1 LEGGL
6 PTSAPPRPKAQ
17 QPAVPGAQVF
27 EQGERLVLA
36 AVALHDHDQARAD
49 AVFGARGLHRA
60 QHALHHRGQ
69 RHAAAGVAL
78 HAEEHLR
85 VQHAVGMRAAQVV
98 ARHVME
104 VLRLHQHAAAV
115 VVQVQ
120 EVLQVGEAVG
130 LAQRLFGLPADGHA
144 VAPCQLQEQRGLD
157 GAFDVHVQFGL
168 GQARHELRGCHVRA
182 PCRPWRPR

>member
-1 LEGGL
+1 L
-6 PTSAPPRPKAQ
+6 PTSAPPKAEAQ
-17 QPAVPGAQVF
+17 EPVVPGAQFV
-27 EQGERLVLA
+27 EQGERLGLA
-36 AVALHDHDQARAD
+36 AVALRDDDQARAD
-49 AVFGARGLHRA
+49 GVFGMRRVHGA
-60 QHALHHRGQ
+60 QHALHHHGQ

-78 HAEEHLR
+78 HAQEHLR
-85 VQHAVGMRAAQVV
+85 MQHAVGMRAAQVV

-120 EVLQVGEAVG
+120 KVLQVGEAVG
-130 LAQRLFGLPADGHA
+130 RAQLLLGLPADGHA
-144 VAPCQLQEQRGLD
+144 VAPGQPQEQRGLD

-168 GQARHELRGCHVRA
+168 GQARHELLGRHVTA